1 MCDGGGIPAE
11 GKEASVP
18 SENSVRPA
26 SDAIPKGEAKSLSR
40 SRPCLSLANESRRC
54 TRVQA
59 STVRTL
65 ISKPRGEAA
74 RSLVDYGFSG
84 SPSFVAVMQ
93 PTDCSMDILDYDC
106 LGVFIKF
113 FNGAMRSLEAVLANL
128 PLPFSGVLKSTRN
141 TINPDTHCV
150 SVL

>member
-1 MCDGGGIPAE
+1 
-11 GKEASVP
+11 
-18 SENSVRPA
+18 
-26 SDAIPKGEAKSLSR
+26 
-40 SRPCLSLANESRRC
+40 
-54 TRVQA
+54 
-59 STVRTL
+59 
-65 ISKPRGEAA
+65 
-74 RSLVDYGFSG
+74 
-84 SPSFVAVMQ
+84 MQ

-150 SVL
+150 SVLWWDMHVAYLMTSKLQNLQGHIKFWV